1 MPRESFVIE
10 GGHALSGTMVPA
22 GNKNEAL
29 PALAASLLTD
39 DEVVLTNIP
48 DIVDVRTTQSIMAD
62 LGADVAKRDDH
73 TVAVRAAGLAN
84 TMLTGD
90 LCQQIRGSITFAGP
104 LLARYGE
111 ATVVRPGG
119 DRIGRR
125 RVDTHILAL
134 EAMGAKIDVDEAYV
148 MRAPDGLHGADIL
161 LDEASVTATEN
172 AVMAASLADGCTVIR
187 NAACEPHVR
196 GLCQMLVNMGARI
209 TGIGTNRLEVE
220 GVDGL
225 HGVTHRV
232 SPDYIE
238 VGSFIGLAAITNGRI
253 RIQGVVPDD
262 LRMILMNYEKLSLRY
277 EIDGDTLTVPDG
289 QELRV
294 AYDLHGAIPK
304 IDDAPWPGFPAD
316 MTSVITVVATQAEGT
331 VLVFEK
337 MFESRLFFI
346 DRLIDMGARVVL
358 CDPHRVVVVGPSSL
372 HGRELVSPDIRAGV
386 ALVLAA
392 LCAEGK
398 SIIHNVG
405 QVDRGYERFD
415 ERLRALGAR
424 IERVPDPASP

>member
-1 MPRESFVIE
+1 MPSESFVIE
-10 GGHALSGTMVPA
+10 GGHALSGAVVPA

-39 DEVVLTNIP
+39 DEVVLTNVP
-48 DIVDVRTTQSIMAD
+48 DIRDVRTTQSIMAD

-111 ATVVRPGG
+111 ATVIRPGG

-134 EAMGAKIDVDEAYV
+134 EAMGAQIDVGETYA
-148 MRAPDGLHGADIL
+148 MRAPEGLHGADIL

-172 AVMAASLADGCTVIR
+172 AVMAAALADGRTVIR

-196 GLCQMLVNMGARI
+196 GLCQMLVNMGAKI
-209 TGIGTNRLEVE
+209 TGIGTNQLEVE
-220 GVDGL
+220 GVDRL

-238 VGSFIGLAAITNGRI
+238 VGSFIGLAAITNGHI
-253 RIQGVVPDD
+253 RIDGVVPDD
-262 LRMILMNYEKLSLRY
+262 LRMILMNYDKLSLRY
-277 EIDGDTLTVPDG
+277 ELDGDTLTVPDG
-289 QELRV
+289 QKLKV

-316 MTSVITVVATQAEGT
+316 MTSVITVVATQAKGT

-346 DRLIDMGARVVL
+346 DRLIGMGARVVL

-392 LCAEGK
+392 LCAEGE
-398 SIIHNVG
+398 SVIHNVG

-415 ERLRALGAR
+415 ERLQELGAK
-424 IERVPDPASP
+424 IQRVSDPS